1 MVYDILN
8 TNDLC
13 QYYALSDQPGR
24 TLRERRDARAY
35 AWLDDE
41 SVQSR
46 LLQYA
51 DGQTARVAFL
61 LPAMHCASCIWL
73 LEHLYRLDKGVLH
86 SKVNFLK
93 KTVTIQFDPQITSL
107 RQLAA
112 LLSSIGYPPE
122 INLGDVEGNPTQ
134 STDRSLVYKIG
145 LAGFAFGNI
154 MLLSFPEYLGLD
166 AHTDRT
172 FFRIF
177 GFLNLFLSVPV
188 LLYSARD
195 YFVSAWQG
203 LKHRHLNIDV
213 PLVLGMIMLF
223 GRSAYE
229 VLTETGAG
237 YFDSFAGLI
246 FFLLIGKW
254 FQQKTWHQL
263 SFDRDYRSYFPVA
276 AAVRQPDGQEVA
288 TPVQRLQPGDILL
301 IRHGELIP
309 ADGILLKGEARIDY
323 SFVTGEADS
332 VRVPTGA
339 RLYAGGKQTGEALE
353 ISLTRKVSTSYLTQL
368 WNDAAFQSAEKSHAT
383 ALADRAGRYFTA
395 LIMGVATLAFGYW
408 TYMGHTHLAVNAFT
422 AVLIIA
428 CPCAVALSIP
438 FTLGNILRILGRHQ
452 FYVKNTQVLEG
463 FSRCK
468 AVVFDK
474 TGTITRIDRQQV
486 QFEPADQPLRPKERA
501 AISALAHQSNHP
513 LSRQIH
519 AALPEIALPV
529 VDDFEALVG
538 QGLTGRVGD
547 DVLRLGSARFL
558 GVARPDDYGVWVE
571 INGVLKGRFL
581 FRNAYRDGLED
592 VLAYFRSLDA
602 QTWLLSGDNNRE
614 AAALKPLFPDP
625 SKRLFDRKPP
635 DKLEVV
641 RQLQRDGQKVLM
653 FGDGLNDAG
662 ALRQSNV
669 GVVVAENTNNFTP
682 ACDAI
687 LQADHFSSVP
697 AFLEL
702 AAYGVQTVNRA
713 YLLAAMYNVVGLSYA
728 VTGTLSP
735 VVAAILMPLSSVTI
749 VAFGVGMTSW
759 KAWQTIGPGRSS
771 HAQQVSLP

>member
-13 QYYALSDQPGR
+13 QYYTLSDQPGR

-51 DGQTARVAFL
+51 DSQSARVAFL

-93 KTVTIQFDPQITSL
+93 KTVTIQFDPQTTSL

-112 LLSSIGYPPE
+112 MLSSIGYPPE
-122 INLGDVEGNPTQ
+122 INLGDVEGNATR

-177 GFLNLFLSVPV
+177 GFLNMLLSVPV

-229 VLTETGAG
+229 VLTETGSG
-237 YFDSFAGLI
+237 YFDSFAGLV

-323 SFVTGEADS
+323 SFVTGEADP
-332 VRVPTGA
+332 VRVSTGE

-368 WNDAAFQSAEKSHAT
+368 WNDAAFQTTDKSHAT

-408 TYMGHTHLAVNAFT
+408 IYMGHTHLAVNAFT

-474 TGTITRIDRQQV
+474 TGTITAIDRQQV
-486 QFEPADQPLRPKERA
+486 QFEPTDQPLRPHERT

-519 AALPEIALPV
+519 AALPEIELPP
-529 VDDFEALVG
+529 VDDFKALLG
-538 QGLTGRVGD
+538 EGLTGRVGN

-558 GVARPDDYGVWVE
+558 GVDQPDDYGVWVE
-571 INGVLKGRFL
+571 INGILKGRFL

-614 AAALKPLFPDP
+614 AGALRPLFPDT
-625 SKRLFDRKPP
+625 SRLLFDRKPQ

-641 RQLQRDGQKVLM
+641 RQLQQDGQRVLM

-669 GVVVAENTNNFTP
+669 GIVVAENTNNFTP

-687 LQADHFSSVP
+687 LQADHFSSIPV
-697 AFLEL
+697 FLGL
-702 AAYGVQTVNRA
+702 AAYGVHTVNRA
-713 YLLAAMYNVVGLSYA
+713 YLLAALYNVVGLSYA

-735 VVAAILMPLSSVTI
+735 VIAAILMPLSSVTI

-759 KAWQTIGPGRSS
+759 KAWQTIGKSR
-771 HAQQVSLP
+771 